1 MWIVFMIIFVVA
13 AIAALALP
21 ILLPSKRN
29 KENPDK
35 YHESRWM

>member
-13 AIAALALP
+13 VIAALALP

>member
-1 MWIVFMIIFVVA
+1 MWIVFLIILVVA

-21 ILLPSKRN
+21 ILLPSKRS
-29 KENPDK
+29 KGNPDK

>member
-1 MWIVFMIIFVVA
+1 MWIVFLIIFVIA